1 MLKKVF
7 QILEYEILRKLNK
20 LKKLDYFLDSELLKE
35 KINFYKNV
43 LSLDFDNKQTE
54 IIFIKNS
61 EKKDLKVSVVTSVFN
76 RREYIKELAL
86 SIQNQTF
93 SKYIEWVVVDDN
105 STDGSL
111 EILLELA
118 KNLDIGNVVIL
129 KNKKNL
135 GVSYSLKVAV
145 EHSSCNILAFCES
158 DDFYVSSNKIEND
171 YNILK
176 NDNKGIVFSKY
187 ILRGP
192 NSNDILSKINID
204 NIVRSNTFYGNFFS
218 NVDELSRNS
227 LKIFICTFFS
237 NFLNAS
243 SVVLTKNLYYLA
255 GGFDPYI
262 YNLDQD
268 WDLFSR
274 ILIFGANIYF
284 SSTTV
289 FYRLHNSQL
298 TNIKD
303 LIKISL
309 GYSLS
314 RIRIIEFLFSI
325 NFKNLNLII
334 EDLMKSI
341 EYINNRL
348 PKNKFMNLFVEIFKD
363 YRLSYRFGT
372 FFYFFVYLLNKLG
385 KLEYLED
392 SKLINFVKS
401 DIFKEIV
408 DLSNLFS
415 KTNTFSI
422 FKENFQS
429 IIK

>member
-1 MLKKVF
+1 MLKKIF

-20 LKKLDYFLDSELLKE
+20 LKKIDYFLNQNSLK
-35 KINFYKNV
+35 KTINFYKNI
-43 LSLDFDNKQTE
+43 LSLAFDDKQTE
-54 IIFIKNS
+54 VIFIKNN
-61 EKKDLKVSVVTSVFN
+61 EKKDLKVSVITSVFN

-111 EILLELA
+111 ETLLELA

-129 KNKKNL
+129 RNKKNL
-135 GVSYSLKVAV
+135 GVGYSLKVAV
-145 EHSSCNILAFCES
+145 ENSSCDILAFCES
-158 DDFYVSSNKIEND
+158 DDFYISANKIEND

-192 NSNDILSKINID
+192 NSNNIVSKISID
-204 NIVRSNTFYGNFFS
+204 NIVKNNTFYGNSFS
-218 NVDELSRNS
+218 NIDELSRSS
-227 LKIFICTFFS
+227 LKIFIATFFS

-243 SVVLTKNLYYLA
+243 SVVLNKNLYYLA

-274 ILIFGANIYF
+274 ILIFNVNVYF

-289 FYRLHNSQL
+289 FYRLHSNQL
-298 TNIKD
+298 TNRKD
-303 LIKISL
+303 LITISL

-314 RIRIIEFLFSI
+314 RIRIIEFLFFI
-325 NFKNLNLII
+325 NFKNLGLVI
-334 EDLMKSI
+334 EDLIKSI
-341 EYINNRL
+341 EYINNKL
-348 PKNKFMNLFVEIFKD
+348 PKNKFMYLFVEIFKN
-363 YRLSYRFGT
+363 YKLSYRFGT
-372 FFYFFVYLLNKLG
+372 FFYFFVYLLNKVG

-392 SKLINFVKS
+392 RKLINFVKS
-401 DIFKEIV
+401 DIFKEIIE
-408 DLSNLFS
+408 LSNLFS
-415 KTNTFSI
+415 KTPVFSI

-429 IIK
+429 TIK